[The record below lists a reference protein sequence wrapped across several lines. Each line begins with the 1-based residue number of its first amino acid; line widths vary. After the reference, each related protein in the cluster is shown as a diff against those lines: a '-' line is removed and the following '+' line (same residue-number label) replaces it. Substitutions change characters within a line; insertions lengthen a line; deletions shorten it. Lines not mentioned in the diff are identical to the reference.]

1 MGTPTTEHKSP
12 NSTTR
17 KQETSVP
24 VTSSQHSHE
33 YLLKTQRVFKA
44 ALVGSLP
51 DDKLGFALLSY
62 LMGKSRILSTL
73 KKKKPSVAKKFSKVT
88 IFVEPIKIQR
98 IHSLC

>member
-1 MGTPTTEHKSP
+1 MGTPTTERKSP

-73 KKKKPSVAKKFSKVT
+73 KKKSPLLPRSFQKLLF
-88 IFVEPIKIQR
+88 
-98 IHSLC
+98 L